1 MIKKYGH
8 TLFMII
14 LNRTKFESNVLK
26 YDFLYDDIFTSN
38 HVSAIETAFLE
49 QYLRVNNKMKSL
61 TLIYNQQD
69 GNLEF
74 CIL

>member
-38 HVSAIETAFLE
+38 HVSANETAFFRTVFARA
-49 QYLRVNNKMKSL
+49 Q
-61 TLIYNQQD
+61 
-69 GNLEF
+69 
-74 CIL
+74 